1 MLRRFLAATRRLL
14 FGDRWQP
21 ASDTG
26 IAGERAA
33 ERHLKSLGYQTLAR
47 NARTRGGEVDL
58 VMEAPDRAIAL
69 VEVKSRVVV
78 PGRNDRPG
86 EAAVNHWKRRRLLNA
101 ARILCA
107 ANRWHDRKIR
117 VDVVVVEWD
126 APRTHKDP
134 PSRIRHTQGLDRFK

>member
-1 MLRRFLAATRRLL
+1 MLRQFLKATRHVL
-14 FGDRWQP
+14 FGDRWKP

-26 IAGERAA
+26 VSGERAA
-33 ERHLKSLGYQTLAR
+33 EKHLASLGYRVLAR

-58 VMEAPDRAIAL
+58 VVEGPDRAIAL
-69 VEVKSRVVV
+69 VEVKARIIVK
-78 PGRNDRPG
+78 GRQDRPG

-107 ANRWHDRKIR
+107 ANRWQDRTIR
-117 VDVVVVEWD
+117 VDVIVVEWD
-126 APRTHKDP
+126 APLTHKDP

>member
-1 MLRRFLAATRRLL
+1 MRRGLFETLRRAL
-14 FGDRWQP
+14 FGDRWKP

-33 ERHLKSLGYQTLAR
+33 EQHLKSLGYKTLAR

-69 VEVKSRVVV
+69 VEVKARVVV
-78 PGRNDRPG
+78 RGRNDRPG

-107 ANRWHDRKIR
+107 ANRWHDRQIR
-117 VDVVVVEWD
+117 IDVIVVEWD

-134 PSRIRHTQGLDRFK
+134 PSRIRHTQALDRFK